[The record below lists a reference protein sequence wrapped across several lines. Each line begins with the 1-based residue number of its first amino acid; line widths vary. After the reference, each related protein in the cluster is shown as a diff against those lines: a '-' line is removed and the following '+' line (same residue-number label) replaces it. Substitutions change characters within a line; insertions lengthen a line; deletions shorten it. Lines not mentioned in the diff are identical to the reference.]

1 MAKFIIPLDK
11 LPPPYK
17 NGNHYLRFRITTED
31 KNSLSQWSQIYD
43 IESVGQISPTEV
55 DAQVVSLQE
64 GGPYEVN
71 WREDISVELP
81 SGSVVK
87 RSIREYDIFVK
98 WSYDS
103 DFNFNQRVLGDRVRI
118 FEEDGESPTTLRV
131 VGQLITHPF
140 PPDIISGFQVF
151 DTGVIEL

>member
-17 NGNHYLRFRITTED
+17 NGDHYLRFRVTTED

-43 IESVGQISPTEV
+43 VESLGQVSPT
-55 DAQVVSLQE
+55 QVNPLFVVVQE
-64 GGPYEVN
+64 GGPYEIN
-71 WREDISVELP
+71 WNGEISVELP

-87 RSIREYDIFVK
+87 RSVREYDIFVK

-103 DFNFNQRVLGDRVRI
+103 DFNFSKRVLGDRIRI
-118 FEEDGESPTTLRV
+118 FEEGGENPTTIRV

-140 PPDIISGFQVF
+140 PPDRVSELQVF
-151 DTGVIEL
+151 DTGVISL